1 MLLNIGLADMPEG
14 FFKFPL
20 CAAEVHQ
27 RRFTPGYDIYIDRW
41 NQQPVMSVYFPAET
55 LYPVANN
62 STAHFSADR
71 YTETRAGQIIFAP
84 DKKESFY
91 GNLA

>member
-1 MLLNIGLADMPEG
+1 MPEG

-27 RRFTPGYDIYIDRW
+27 SRFAPGYDVYIDRW
-41 NQQPVMSVYFPAET
+41 NQQPVMPVNFPAET
-55 LYPVANN
+55 LDPVANN
-62 STAHFSADR
+62 SAAHFSTDSD
-71 YTETRAGQIIFAP
+71 TEARAGKIIFTP